1 MKIVDW
7 ALKPVDSYWKKRFK
21 AEQRLRRY
29 AEANATCAAGFRDQA
44 EEELGEKA
52 DRLAMQ
58 AMSIQAYEK
67 KIAQLNGERDEALRS
82 LEEKRR
88 EVSLMEET
96 IRALKE
102 ARSADKTNARLWK
115 TAKSAAHRDGTGY
128 YSGGEL
134 VEREGM
140 S

>member
-29 AEANATCAAGFRDQA
+29 AEANATCAAGFREQA
-44 EEELGEKA
+44 EEELREKS
-52 DRLAMQ
+52 DKLAMQ
-58 AMSIQAYEK
+58 AMTIQAYEK
-67 KIAQLNGERDEALRS
+67 EIAALGREKDDMLRA

-115 TAKSAAHRDGTGY
+115 NAKSAARRDGTGY

-134 VEREGM
+134 VEQEGM